1 MTLRKLRLVPNTSPR
16 ETDDA
21 EVLKRVAAGD
31 MHALGV
37 LYDRYAPMLLRFARR
52 LGGREDA
59 EDMVQSVF
67 LRVVKRAK
75 SFDPGAVSARP
86 WLFAIAAHVAQ
97 ERRRSV
103 RRLAT
108 ALSAVTS
115 HGSTADTERMG
126 ERSEL
131 ERCLAALSLPK
142 RAVLLLFEVEGFD
155 GEEIARMLSIPVGTV
170 WTRLHHARREM
181 RDLWGD
187 RS

>member
-1 MTLRKLRLVPNTSPR
+1 MTQRKLRLIPSSPPW
-16 ETDDA
+16 ETDDV
-21 EVLKRVAAGD
+21 EVLKRVAASD

-75 SFDPGAVSARP
+75 SFNPGAISARP
-86 WLFAIAAHVAQ
+86 WLFAIAVHVAQ
-97 ERRRSV
+97 ERRRSL
-103 RRLAT
+103 RRFAT

-115 HGSTADTERMG
+115 HASTTEAERMG

-131 ERCLAALSLPK
+131 ERCLAALSLQK
-142 RAVLLLFEVEGFD
+142 RTVLLLFEVEGFD

-170 WTRLHHARREM
+170 WTRLHHARRDM